1 VQQLLKRFTVRT
13 GAEEVLLAQGEGLG
27 GAEVIAC
34 AIIVPQ
40 RHRILLP
47 HGLAAQLREAVE
59 CDRLHILW
67 ATQQVYSNV
76 IDSSSTVHE
85 QE

>member
-1 VQQLLKRFTVRT
+1 VLRTQNVRT

-40 RHRILLP
+40 CNILLP
-47 HGLAAQLREAVE
+47 HGLPAQLHEAVE
-59 CDRLHILW
+59 RDGLHILW
-67 ATQQVYSNV
+67 NR
-76 IDSSSTVHE
+76 
-85 QE
+85 